1 MILSFFLF
9 LCYYIDINGDD
20 MMKSSKLIDIFK
32 QGNMVIPLYFLQH
45 YKEFKLELGEFIF
58 LMYLYNL
65 GDKFLFDPEKFGND
79 LNIELMDVMNYVGIL
94 TDKHFIRVEV
104 LKNEKGLMEEVVI
117 LDDFFS
123 KLSMITIDEVNN
135 TSNSENTNIFEIIE
149 KEFGRTLS
157 PIEYEIIKAWLD
169 SGFSEVLIKEAIK
182 EATMNNVSNLRYI
195 DKILFEWNKSGI
207 KTADDVEK
215 NRKKR
220 NAAREKQDENIDMDI
235 IDYNWFDDDE

>member
-1 MILSFFLF
+1 
-9 LCYYIDINGDD
+9 
-20 MMKSSKLIDIFK
+20 MKSSKLIDIFK
-32 QGNMVIPLYFLQH
+32 QGNIVIPIYFLQH
-45 YKEFKLELGEFIF
+45 YKEFKLNMEEFIF

-65 GDKFLFDPEKFGND
+65 GNKFLFDPGKFSED
-79 LNIELMDVMNYVGIL
+79 LNLELMDVMNYISIL

-117 LDDFFS
+117 LDEFYS
-123 KLSMITIDEVNN
+123 KLSLITIDEVNN
-135 TSNSENTNIFEIIE
+135 TSNSDDSSIFEIIE

-169 SGFSEVLIKEAIK
+169 GGFNEDLIKEAIK

-195 DKILFEWNKSGI
+195 DKILFEWGKAGI
-207 KTADDVEK
+207 KSSADVEK

-220 NAAREKQDENIDMDI
+220 NEARNQQDENIDMDI
-235 IDYNWFDDDE
+235 IDYNWFDDDDE